1 MTTKEYIVTLK
12 TKDDLNQFYIDME
25 LKGYSC
31 AVKRPLSRNTHYY
44 LTEEQAKEIEKD
56 ERVLACEEPFDKR
69 NVICEPCGWVRKYR
83 FGEYQRLQQTG
94 GYPDSEHPVPD
105 TYLQRTD
112 TYNNLDDHPW
122 INSEGQQSPFA
133 NNGLLYFTGPH
144 PQSIN
149 TYSYSMPKVSTLD
162 QHTSSLVDGY
172 EADIKCTVSG
182 RNVDIVI
189 VDTPVDPNH
198 IEFSVNAD
206 GTGGSRVKQINWFG
220 FTEGI
225 NNDETNFPGAN
236 YSTPENYPY
245 PNLYSDTAS
254 FYHGTFC
261 AGVAAGNING
271 IARDAN
277 IYTLDLFPQSP
288 HVTSGAIP
296 STWTSIWPDYIRYF
310 HLNKAINPET
320 GRKNPTICNMSFTY
334 LFTFGYNES
343 WHLASTME
351 YQGSTVTLPTSTI
364 DYSSTNAHNRPTGI
378 VDRVAFLTDRNISTI
393 NTSKILQYLPDPP
406 VYVPNYQFPARIASL
421 DADLEDM
428 MNDGIIIVSA
438 AGNSFAQ
445 VVKSTDADYNNNVT
459 FNSNTYYFHRGGS
472 PAAASNVICV
482 GANNENDFRKSGF
495 SNYGSRIDIW
505 AHGEN
510 VIGPSSSETF
520 NQTIYGGVTFTHFNV
535 PDGRDSGYYQSRG
548 NGTSFA
554 SPNIVGV
561 LAGLLEIEPTT
572 NQAEARNYLEEFK
585 IKSTNYS
592 GTNYDAATG
601 LTGYNPSKNIN
612 DRMTKVGSSY
622 EYSHNLE
629 HASRHKYDPYQLVV
643 PRKREF
649 VPSNMNVSNV
659 RTFVEGLT
667 IYPHDTYKS
676 RTPTTSVN
684 GMRYPRINTRITKST

>member
-83 FGEYQRLQQTG
+83 FGEYLRLQKTG
-94 GYPDSEHPVPD
+94 NYPDSENPTPN
-105 TYLQRTD
+105 TYYQRTD

-133 NNGLLYFTGPH
+133 NNGLLNFTGPH

-149 TYSYSMPKVSTLD
+149 TYSFSMPKASTLD
-162 QHTSSLVDGY
+162 HHTPSLVDGY

-198 IEFSVNAD
+198 VEFSVNAD

-245 PNLYSDTAS
+245 PNLYSNEAS
-254 FYHGTFC
+254 FHHGTFC

-271 IARDAN
+271 IARDSN
-277 IYTLDLFPQSP
+277 IYSLDPFPDSP

-296 STWTSIWPDYIRYF
+296 STWASIWPDYIRYF

-334 LFTFGYNES
+334 LDDFSYHES

-364 DYSSTNAHNRPTGI
+364 DYSSKNSVHVPTGI
-378 VDRVAFLTDRNISTI
+378 ADRVAFLTDRNISTMNVSHELSSDPYI
-393 NTSKILQYLPDPP
+393 N
-406 VYVPNYQFPARIASL
+406 VPRYQFPSRIASL

-428 MNDGIIIVSA
+428 INDGIIIVGA
-438 AGNSFAQ
+438 AGNSFTQ
-445 VVKSTDADYNNNVT
+445 VAKSTDADYNNNVT

-482 GANNENDFRKSGF
+482 GANNENLFQKSIF

-520 NQTIYGGVTFTHFNV
+520 NQSSFGFVKFTHFNV
-535 PDGRDSGYYQSRG
+535 PDGRDSGYYQCRG

-561 LAGLLEIEPTT
+561 LAGVLEIEPTT
-572 NQAEARNYLEEFK
+572 NQEEARNYLEEFK
-585 IKSTNYS
+585 IRSSNYS
-592 GTNYDAATG
+592 GADATTG
-601 LTGYNPSKNIN
+601 LTGWNPSKNLN
-612 DRMTKVGSSY
+612 DYKSKIGSSH
-622 EYSHNLE
+622 EYSISATTSHF
-629 HASRHKYDPYQLVV
+629 HQHIPYQLVV

-649 VPSNMNVSNV
+649 VPSNMSVSNV

-676 RTPTTSVN
+676 RTPTTTVN